1 MDEIPCTDDASNDEE
16 VLPMSELEQRIF
28 DEDLGVFFDIL
39 NEKIVAGVI
48 SPGRAESFFPPE
60 VRERNK

>member
-1 MDEIPCTDDASNDEE
+1 MDEIPCTDGASNDEE

-39 NEKIVAGVI
+39 DKKIVA
-48 SPGRAESFFPPE
+48 
-60 VRERNK
+60 